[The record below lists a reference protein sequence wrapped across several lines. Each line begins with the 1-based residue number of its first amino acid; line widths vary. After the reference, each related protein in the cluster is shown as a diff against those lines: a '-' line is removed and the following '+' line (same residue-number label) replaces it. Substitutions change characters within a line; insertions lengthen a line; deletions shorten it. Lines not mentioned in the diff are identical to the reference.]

1 MERGIKMENIQKAL
15 SMEEASKVL
24 KEIESHGAM
33 NITEELIKDNA
44 ISFVVKEV
52 KYRSRLLNLR
62 EKEELDTLRRKKF
75 GQLLQDKDLM
85 LEGKLIEVY
94 KERGIDIAEMD
105 EKMRKLDA
113 EMHEKK
119 LSLGESLA
127 KNESENIFKAYEEQI
142 KILIESKQIL
152 YIQKSE
158 LLQYSIESQLL
169 NYVAELI
176 TYLSTEI
183 EESEGKYK
191 RLWKTLED
199 FKSCEDKELTDKS
212 GIMSTLLQYAL

>member
-1 MERGIKMENIQKAL
+1 MESIQKVL
-15 SMEEASKVL
+15 STEEASKVL

-44 ISFVVKEV
+44 ISFTVKEV

-62 EKEELDTLRRKKF
+62 EKEELDNLRRKKF

-85 LEGKLIEVY
+85 LDGKLIEVY

-105 EKMRKLDA
+105 EKMRKIDA

-127 KNESENIFKAYEEQI
+127 KNESENIFKAYEEKI
-142 KILIESKQIL
+142 KVLIEEKQII

-191 RLWKTLED
+191 RLWKNLED
-199 FKSCEDKELTDKS
+199 FKNCEDKELTDKS
-212 GIMSTLLQYAL
+212 GIMSTLLQYFQ